1 MNYQIKFPDRDNKKK
16 ELVLAS
22 FTDFYE
28 KKNSLQIIVQRRSKS
43 SEVTV
48 ILQKK
53 KTAQVF

>member
-1 MNYQIKFPDRDNKKK
+1 MK
-16 ELVLAS
+16 
-22 FTDFYE
+22 
-28 KKNSLQIIVQRRSKS
+28 KKNSLQIIVQRRGKS

>member
-16 ELVLAS
+16 LVLAS
-22 FTDFYE
+22 LTDFYE